1 MSTADITD
9 SLERLTRHTHKLTRL
24 VTEQLVLKAAALVV
38 LYLAVTP
45 FIFVIWTSFWTGRI
59 GSLDGAFTLQNYV
72 QMYSSAEVY
81 LLFINTLTI
90 TLGMFA
96 IAMTGG
102 VAMSWLIGRTNIP
115 TKGYLELVILAPYAI
130 PSFIYALMFIFAFS
144 PQAGLV
150 NHYWME
156 LGFETSLFNI
166 YTVWG
171 ILFVMGI
178 DAVTTVYL
186 ITIPSLTNLDPN
198 LEESSRIH
206 GANMLE
212 TIRRI
217 SLPVVVPS
225 LASAG
230 VIVLI
235 RGIGTFASVAVIG
248 VRFGFDVFAT
258 RIWEVTSQQYPPNY
272 GYATALSVTLILV
285 TGFLILTYRRITK
298 RKEDYMVVTGEGY
311 RPSTWDL
318 GKWKWPI
325 TVGVWCVMVFV
336 WIIPILIVFIASF
349 HTLWAGEIEL
359 SKVTLR
365 HYATV
370 LSSDSRF
377 WKGMSNTLVI
387 SFWAAIFG
395 TTLVTL
401 AAYYTERTQ
410 YRLRG
415 VVDFFLIAP
424 MAFPGI
430 ILGTSV
436 LITYLFFNNLF
447 GISILGTIWIIVIGV
462 TTNDLPTT
470 SRIAI
475 GNIVQIHKELEEMAR
490 ISGANWLEQMRSVF
504 MPLYKGTLG
513 ILLFYWF
520 IGATKTLTI
529 PLMLYVGS
537 TEPISVY
544 LFGAWYF
551 QANFEAVAV
560 ISVIFMGLMGVILA
574 SLKIFNIKFYELV

>member
-171 ILFVMGI
+171 ILVVMGI